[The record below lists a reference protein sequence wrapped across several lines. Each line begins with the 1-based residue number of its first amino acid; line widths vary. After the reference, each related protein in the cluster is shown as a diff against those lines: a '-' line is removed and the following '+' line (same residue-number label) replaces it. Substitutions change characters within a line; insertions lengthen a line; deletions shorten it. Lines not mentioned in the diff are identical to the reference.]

1 MSHTTTRPSRR
12 VLVLVAVLCLAAT
25 ARAQELPP
33 PLTEPVNDFTGRID
47 AESKRQMDAMIRS
60 LDTTTT
66 DAVVVAVIDTYKPY
80 ADIRDYA
87 LKMAENHGRGLG
99 RRGRD
104 NGLLILVA
112 IDDRRAHIEVGY
124 ELEQF
129 ITDGFAGETVRQT
142 MAPYFRDGN
151 YGPGLVAGVSRIIG
165 RIADGRHVTLDG
177 VTPEPRR
184 RQRETGGSGGGVI
197 IALFVLFIVLNAV
210 AGSLRRRRRR
220 GRWGGGSWSGWNS
233 GVGPFGGGGFGG
245 GGFGGGFGGFGGGGG
260 GGFGGFGGGR
270 TGGGGG
276 GGSW

>member
-1 MSHTTTRPSRR
+1 MSHTTTRPGRR

-60 LDTTTT
+60 LDTKTS

-87 LKMAENHGRGLG
+87 VKMAENHGRGLG

-142 MAPYFRDGN
+142 MAPYFREGN

-165 RIADGRHVTLDG
+165 RIADGRNVTLDG

-197 IALFVLFIVLNAV
+197 IALFVLFMVLNAV